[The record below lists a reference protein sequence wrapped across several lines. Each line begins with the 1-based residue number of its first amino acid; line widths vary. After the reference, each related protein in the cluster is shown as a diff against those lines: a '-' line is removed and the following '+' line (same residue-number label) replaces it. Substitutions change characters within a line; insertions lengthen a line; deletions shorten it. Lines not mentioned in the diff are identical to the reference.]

1 MPTMGPFQEHSVIDG
16 SIFGPTGCR
25 LKLGSRITPVK
36 ARPAF
41 ISVETG
47 ETLFGVL
54 SQRASNSR
62 PTRSTVLAAFS
73 LLATCRL
80 PGTHRQPTPVPG
92 SGSSPRTPDPRIFG
106 LGGGRSRAISS
117 SRRLST
123 TSITQPTRPARK
135 RAASDS
141 SAPHNPVTVKWLA
154 CPSGPILKEIR
165 I

>member
-1 MPTMGPFQEHSVIDG
+1 MGPFQEHSVIDG
-16 SIFGPTGCR
+16 NIFGPTGCR

-47 ETLFGVL
+47 EILFGVL
-54 SQRASNSR
+54 SERASNSR
-62 PTRSTVLAAFS
+62 ATRSTLLAAFS

-106 LGGGRSRAISS
+106 LGRPLQSHILVQEIVYDLDNATNEAGTKTCRPGLIGSA
-117 SRRLST
+117 
-123 TSITQPTRPARK
+123 QPR
-135 RAASDS
+135 D
-141 SAPHNPVTVKWLA
+141 
-154 CPSGPILKEIR
+154 G
-165 I
+165 